1 MCSPEFMGKE
11 CCNRVSD
18 NSDKA
23 AECVRAIGSE
33 AACSSW
39 RFMAE
44 QCACGAVIVQE
55 KRVGLVGSLGVHV
68 EVLKAACALPEKGRH
83 RFQKQNSSS
92 SLAGVMFAS
101 EPTGTLKGVHRLL
114 RGSSTAPSSCTT
126 LPL

>member
-1 MCSPEFMGKE
+1 MTLLWGLLNHPISVPPPASLRGAVVNWALAMCSPEFMGKE

-33 AACSSW
+33 AAACSSW

-55 KRVGLVGSLGVHV
+55 EHVGLV
-68 EVLKAACALPEKGRH
+68 
-83 RFQKQNSSS
+83 
-92 SLAGVMFAS
+92 
-101 EPTGTLKGVHRLL
+101 
-114 RGSSTAPSSCTT
+114 
-126 LPL
+126 